1 MANEAHKEPTME
13 EILASIRK
21 IISDDDPA
29 PQAAETESAPVEES
43 PAPVEAEASFDD
55 DELDDIDIDDV
66 MFEDETDTDV
76 SASDAEDLVV
86 EQDAFEVEFEQFE
99 SDVDDVSEP
108 PSFEEM
114 LGAARAVVA
123 APKAEEVEEP
133 VEEVFP
139 EAVVEDIAPE
149 PESEPEP
156 AAPAP
161 VAASVE
167 EDMAA
172 TARYQQTV
180 LTDDQTADVAAG
192 ALGKL
197 ISKMDIG
204 GDNTIEG
211 LVREMLKPMMKEWLD
226 ANLPKIVEEKVEAEV
241 QRIARMAR

>member
-21 IISDDDPA
+21 IISDDDTA
-29 PQAAETESAPVEES
+29 PQAAE
-43 PAPVEAEASFDD
+43 PAPVETVTEDAEAAGSADVD
-55 DELDDIDIDDV
+55 GIDDV
-66 MFEDETDTDV
+66 MFEEDDSADE
-76 SASDAEDLVV
+76 
-86 EQDAFEVEFEQFE
+86 DAFEVEFEQFE
-99 SDVDDVSEP
+99 AEADEVSEP

-123 APKAEEVEEP
+123 APRAEEAEEI

-139 EAVVEDIAPE
+139 ESVIEDTAPE
-149 PESEPEP
+149 PEPEPEIELEPEP

-180 LTDDQTADVAAG
+180 LTDDQTADAAAG

-197 ISKMDIG
+197 ISKMDLG
-204 GDNTIEG
+204 SDNTLEG

-226 ANLPKIVEEKVEAEV
+226 ANLPKIVDEKVEAEV